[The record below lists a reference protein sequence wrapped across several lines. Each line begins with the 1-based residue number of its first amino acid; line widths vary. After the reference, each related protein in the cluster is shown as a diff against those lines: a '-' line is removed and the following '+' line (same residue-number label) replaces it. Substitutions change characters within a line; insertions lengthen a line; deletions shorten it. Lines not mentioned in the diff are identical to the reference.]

1 MAVRVYCSVL
11 APEDVKLTNNEVEFI
26 VGDEKHSF
34 YLSRRAMCKLIEQMS
49 HAIGETLEEM
59 MGVSD

>member
-1 MAVRVYCSVL
+1 MTSKVFCSVL
-11 APEDVKLTNNEVEFI
+11 APEDVKLTQSEIEFN
-26 VGDEKHSF
+26 VGGEKFSF

-59 MGVSD
+59 LGVYD